1 MYILRVSRRC
11 VEWRAGSI
19 LFDHC
24 GGVGGGTVRILF
36 LLWLCSGGYSTVEM
50 VRGGVVR
57 FFFLLS
63 SVCCQF
69 SWRLCICGRNLCV
82 TNFVGSLVVF
92 FRGFLLYKVLIVN
105 NLLQV
110 VLQESAS

>member
-1 MYILRVSRRC
+1 MYIFRVSFHC

-24 GGVGGGTVRILF
+24 GGVGGGPVQIFF

-50 VRGGVVR
+50 VRGGGP
-57 FFFLLS
+57 FFLLLS

-69 SWRLCICGRNLCV
+69 SWRLDICGRNLV
-82 TNFVGSLVVF
+82 LYFFGSFVVF
-92 FRGFLLYKVLIVN
+92 FRGFLFYEVLIAN
-105 NLLQV
+105 DLLQV
-110 VLQESAS
+110 VSQESAP